1 MAQRA
6 RTGARGA
13 YELVTRLD
21 PADTV
26 TTLLSSPAVLFN
38 GHGFYSPKRG
48 HTPSQRVYSTCEP
61 MMPDPLMKGRLKYF
75 MDCLQLEPDAQARIL
90 AFYLGCLI
98 RPALSI
104 MPGLLVRSPY
114 KDTGKS
120 TICKLAAMM
129 VQDTPTPS
137 VHSWKHEDE
146 LLKHLAAFAISGR
159 MPLLVLDNV
168 MCQDG
173 AGLNSQVLASIV
185 TSGVV
190 EARVLGKN
198 SCVDITNT
206 MLAMTMQGG
215 TISNDLVDRFL
226 YAEITKPKPAVLKQ
240 DMLTFATN
248 NFRQIRT
255 ELFTWLVETGRQYTD
270 SWLPPNSFRYTE
282 FARFVAPV
290 VERFGLNPDHIFV
303 REARSAQS
311 DIQAVVKFLNKL
323 CDGNDKWYS
332 ATDVFFQMQHDYA
345 TMKHLRCTIPE
356 GFTNSGATN
365 IVRGMLFEAPSIL
378 NYQRCQIRVER
389 RKGSSGAM
397 EYRATQTLEDA
408 DV

>member
-1 MAQRA
+1 
-6 RTGARGA
+6 
-13 YELVTRLD
+13 
-21 PADTV
+21 
-26 TTLLSSPAVLFN
+26 
-38 GHGFYSPKRG
+38 
-48 HTPSQRVYSTCEP
+48 

-75 MDCLQLEPDAQARIL
+75 MDCLQLEPDAQARVL

-98 RPALSI
+98 RPCLSI

-137 VHSWKHEDE
+137 THSWKHEDE
-146 LLKHLAAFAISGR
+146 LLKHLASFAANGR

-168 MCQDG
+168 ESYDHE
-173 AGLNSQVLASIV
+173 GLRSQLLASIV
-185 TSGVV
+185 TSGTV
-190 EARVLGKN
+190 EARLLGQN
-198 SCVDITNT
+198 SCVQISNT

-255 ELFTWLVETGRQYTD
+255 ELFTWLVETGCPL
-270 SWLPPNSFRYTE
+270 SEAWLPPNSFRYTE
-282 FARFVAPV
+282 FARFVSPV
-290 VERFGLNPDHIFV
+290 IERFGLDPAHLFV
-303 REARSAQS
+303 REARSATS
-311 DIQAVVKFLNKL
+311 DMQALVKFLNKL
-323 CDGNDKWYS
+323 CEGSFKYYT
-332 ATDVFFQMQHDYA
+332 AAEIHRQMQGDHAVMRHFRY
-345 TMKHLRCTIPE
+345 TIPD
-356 GFTNSGATN
+356 GFTATGAAN
-365 IVRGMLFEAPSIL
+365 IVKGLLMTAPPVVS
-378 NYQRCQIRVER
+378 YQRCQVHIESR
-389 RKGSSGAM
+389 RGQGGTL
-397 EYRATQTLEDA
+397 EFRATQTLEDA